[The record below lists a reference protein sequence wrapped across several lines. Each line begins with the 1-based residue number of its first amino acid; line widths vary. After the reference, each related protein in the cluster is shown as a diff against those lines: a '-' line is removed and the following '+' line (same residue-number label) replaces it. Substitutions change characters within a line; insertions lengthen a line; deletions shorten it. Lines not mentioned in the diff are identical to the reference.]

1 MTTPTASGWTEMR
14 RFGHDLREFLARNQ
28 LVLDHAFENTTV
40 EVSTPGQ
47 DSPSTTWHL
56 DGIVRGAY
64 RVMQIGGP
72 DPTRRMA
79 LVADLALSV
88 DDGDS
93 ARAHAMVTSGA
104 AGLRLDV
111 DRPQIFLDA
120 LPPWPDTAGV
130 LRALVD
136 ADLRVE
142 VHGPRGRLAVLDP
155 ASRTRVVGI
164 LTGEPAL
171 RLTSAAVL
179 ACLRRAGRRV
189 GVATV
194 VSAAAVGVAVV
205 GVAVAAAC
213 IRRSR

>member
-1 MTTPTASGWTEMR
+1 MTKPTTSGRTEIR
-14 RFGHDLREFLARNQ
+14 EFGHDLREFLSGNQ
-28 LVLDHAFENTTV
+28 LVLDHAFENMTV

-47 DSPSTTWHL
+47 DSPPATWQL

-64 RVMQIGGP
+64 RVKQIGGP

-88 DDGDS
+88 DDGDRG
-93 ARAHAMVTSGA
+93 RAHGMVTSGA

-111 DRPQIFLDA
+111 DRPQVFLDA

-130 LRALVD
+130 LRAMVD

-155 ASRTRVVGI
+155 AWHGRIAGI

-179 ACLRRAGRRV
+179 ACLRRPGRWIEM
-189 GVATV
+189 AAV
-194 VSAAAVGVAVV
+194 VSAAVV
-205 GVAVAAAC
+205 GVAVAAAFS
-213 IRRSR
+213 RRSR